1 MDTPYSTIDY
11 LRKLAELNFTHECY
25 QRYLEMI
32 EPGIKS
38 IMPSYLKD
46 WQNVEGF
53 VTMVMMRHM
62 GIFKTEYSVTS
73 IDDGAEEKYS
83 DMCDVVEF
91 KKVKKWTFKEKID
104 YLRKEGIL
112 RENSY
117 KLLDALRVKR
127 NKIHEMG
134 TVFSEL
140 DLQAFSKAYS
150 IVFYIH
156 TTLVPNNLPKEEND
170 RIRDMAEKWAEES
183 LKFVNY

>member
-1 MDTPYSTIDY
+1 MSTPYSTIDY
-11 LRKLAELNFTHECY
+11 LRRLAELNFAPECY

-38 IMPSYLKD
+38 IIPNYLKD
-46 WQNVEGF
+46 WQNVEGY
-53 VTMVMMRHM
+53 VTMIMMRYM
-62 GIFKTEYSVTS
+62 GIFKTETSFTS
-73 IDDGAEEKYS
+73 IGDDAEEKYGN
-83 DMCDVVEF
+83 MLDVAKF
-91 KKVKKWTFKEKID
+91 RQVKKWTFKEKID

-112 RENSY
+112 REDSY

-140 DLQAFSKAYS
+140 DLQVFSKAYS
-150 IVFYIH
+150 IIFYIH

-170 RIRDMAEKWAEES
+170 RIRDMAEKWSEES
-183 LKFVNY
+183 LKFVNR